1 MERIR
6 LKHKRKITSLISP
19 KKIEKEVI
27 NDTQII
33 IVVAREV
40 AKESQETIPPALTS
54 IITKFV
60 DVFPKDLPDQLPLM
74 RDIQHA
80 IDLVSRATLPNLA
93 TLSDEPDDHAEL
105 QKQVDELL
113 SKEFI

>member
-74 RDIQHA
+74 RDINMLL
-80 IDLVSRATLPNLA
+80 IWYR
-93 TLSDEPDDHAEL
+93 EPLCPIWSHYRMNPMNHAEL
-105 QKQVDELL
+105 QK
-113 SKEFI
+113 